1 MEWRHLSP
9 VFCVWARWRNSRF
22 RAMFF
27 KSGVYI
33 FSPEAGGT
41 ETKVESIATSLDHC
55 KWASNCRS
63 NNGVDWQ
70 ARIKCERWRSM
81 IFYDLS
87 SRTWVVWDRTCNK
100 VRIGRVYR
108 GYLWHIWRKS
118 GLEYGWWV
126 VVHCGFPGHFFWDI
140 ICYFQISFIK
150 CTRNTNTV
158 SIYPPSTWHSP
169 FAVVSL
175 PLCLPV
181 VAFPL
186 VPRNSLHLPRC
197 TFWVHPTS
205 RWTFWVL
212 PLCLSVVPPRSPDT
226 AALISVA
233 GACLVHGIP
242 CPSPCSLPQLELWRS
257 EVLLLSP
264 PLACPIGTTTW
275 DEKWGVDGM

>member
-22 RAMFF
+22 RTMFF

-41 ETKVESIATSLDHC
+41 ETKVESIATSLDHR

-63 NNGVDWQ
+63 NKGVDWQ

-87 SRTWVVWDRTCNK
+87 SRTWVVWDRTCNR
-100 VRIGRVYR
+100 VCIGRVYR
-108 GYLWHIWRKS
+108 GYVWHIWRKS

-126 VVHCGFPGHFFWDI
+126 VVRCGFPGHFFWDI

-150 CTRNTNTV
+150 CTRNTSTV

-175 PLCLPV
+175 PLCPPV

-186 VPRNSLHLPRC
+186 APELTPSPEVHLLSSPHFEVDLLSSSVMSLCCATPFPRHRCLDQCRWRLPRP
-197 TFWVHPTS
+197 WHPLS
-205 RWTFWVL
+205 I
-212 PLCLSVVPPRSPDT
+212 PL
-226 AALISVA
+226 
-233 GACLVHGIP
+233 
-242 CPSPCSLPQLELWRS
+242 
-257 EVLLLSP
+257 
-264 PLACPIGTTTW
+264 
-275 DEKWGVDGM
+275 